1 MNAFFFAA
9 FASFDA
15 NVAMDGA
22 WVAGSQP
29 SNFAYG
35 VSAALTVAILLLAVI
50 SLIERALR
58 RRLRRRSKRAGNTL
72 LCTSPVRAGA
82 PLR

>member
-1 MNAFFFAA
+1 MNAFLFAA
-9 FASFDA
+9 FTSFDA

-22 WVAGSQP
+22 WAVGSQP

-35 VSAALTVAILLLAVI
+35 VSAALTVAILLLAVV

-58 RRLRRRSKRAGNTL
+58 RRLRRRNRKPGNALLRA
-72 LCTSPVRAGA
+72 TSVRAGA

>member
-1 MNAFFFAA
+1 VNAFFFAA

-58 RRLRRRSKRAGNTL
+58 RRFRRRNKKAGNAL
-72 LCTSPVRAGA
+72 LRTRQIRAEA

>member
-58 RRLRRRSKRAGNTL
+58 RRLRRRNKKTGYAQLRA
-72 LCTSPVRAGA
+72 SPARTGA